1 MFVKVWCT
9 VICLFVIIFISR
21 ELPITVP
28 YNYIGNQKIQVQKG
42 LDTWLAAG
50 IKFIPNPST
59 EVLIITHNKPNEFVL
74 SQMAAGENVG
84 NKIRISTRY
93 PRTDSDIIGLISHES
108 GHYIG
113 LSHNTETN
121 SVMNID
127 LPLTK
132 RPSKMDIRRAKWQKL
147 FILLKNTF

>member
-1 MFVKVWCT
+1 MRIWFTIILLIVGALIAREFTT
-9 VICLFVIIFISR
+9 VTIHYS
-21 ELPITVP
+21 
-28 YNYIGNQKIQVQKG
+28 YSGNRTAAVQEG
-42 LDTWLAAG
+42 LDTWLKAG
-50 IKFIPNPST
+50 IKFKYTTGIGD
-59 EVLIITHNKPNEFVL
+59 LFITHNTPEQFEL

-132 RPSKMDIRRAKWQKL
+132 RPSKIDIRRAKWQKL
-147 FILLKNTF
+147 FILLKNIF